1 MYKEDL
7 LNKRDRLA
15 YRIILDVYL
24 QNGET
29 TLAGI
34 SQRLQTPLSSVKRY
48 LTGLGHDLAPWTSS
62 REVRFEVNGTKVIF
76 QLLGAVTIDE
86 LLVKQQLQTADN
98 VVLLKFLYQHGLRFR
113 APQLMNVM
121 HVSEASLYRK
131 LKVLNALLAPFDLK
145 VTNGQLV
152 GDLSQLQFFYFNF
165 WRTIGEHLPAS
176 DDFDLM
182 RNWLTNEGF
191 RLDDHLV
198 DRLQD
203 WLAIVQH
210 SVNSQWSYRR
220 EAPLNSQRLMRHTSI
235 FERLRKESEW
245 PATKRQAMLLFILL
259 HSEFMFT
266 DQMWQCLLSTK
277 ETSIIRLV
285 RLVTTCK
292 QALRDAWL
300 GVPLPGMLTEQ
311 RLAGIFIVP
320 MVTVGDVQ
328 IFDDVSFHYFT
339 KTFFRSTDRRA
350 FDRVQYQLTHTKSVW
365 INQFVRRHWP
375 YIERR
380 LWPYLVVQS
389 RRVPLHVGLALG
401 FSKTV
406 TQFAKRA
413 LMDILTQTLAVTI
426 SDYQVGAAFDLVVVN
441 ERTAAM
447 VSDRTGTPVEKIT
460 ELGTERD
467 YRRIA
472 RRLKEL
478 LEKRD

>member
-24 QNGET
+24 ENGES

-48 LTGLGHDLAPWTSS
+48 LTGLVHDLSPWTSS
-62 REVRFEVNGTKVIF
+62 KKVRFEVNGTKVIF
-76 QLLGAVTIDE
+76 QLLGTVTIDD

-131 LKVLNALLAPFDLK
+131 LKALNGLLAPFDLR
-145 VTNGQLV
+145 VINGQLV
-152 GDLSQLQFFYFNF
+152 GDLTQLQFFYFNF
-165 WRTIGEHLPAS
+165 WRTIGERLPAS

-182 RNWLTNEGF
+182 KGWLYNEGF
-191 RLDDHLV
+191 RLDDHMV

-210 SVNSQWSYRR
+210 SVNNQWSYRR
-220 EAPLNSQRLMRHTSI
+220 EAPLNSQRFMRHTPI
-235 FERLRKESEW
+235 FECLQKESEW
-245 PATKRQAMLLFILL
+245 PAAKRQAMLLFILL

-266 DQMWQCLLSTK
+266 DQMWQSLLSTK

-285 RLVTTCK
+285 KLVTACK
-292 QALRDAWL
+292 QALSEAWL
-300 GVPLPGMLTEQ
+300 GAPLPEMLTGQ

-339 KTFFRSTDRRA
+339 KTFFRSTDWRA
-350 FDRVQYQLTHTKSVW
+350 FDRVQYQLTHTESAW
-365 INQFVRRHWP
+365 INQFVRRHCL

-401 FSKTV
+401 FSTTV

-413 LMDILTQTLAVTI
+413 LMDVLTQTLAVTI
-426 SDYQVGAAFDLVVVN
+426 SDYQAGLSFDLVVMN
-441 ERTAAM
+441 ERTAAT
-447 VSDRTGTPVEKIT
+447 VSSLTDMPVEKIT

-472 RRLKEL
+472 HG
-478 LEKRD
+478 

>member
-34 SQRLQTPLSSVKRY
+34 SQRLQIPLSSVKRY
-48 LTGLGHDLAPWTSS
+48 LAGLVHDLSPWTSNK
-62 REVRFEVNGTKVIF
+62 RVHFEVNGTKVIF
-76 QLLGAVTIDE
+76 QLLGTVTIDD
-86 LLVKQQLQTADN
+86 LLVTQQLQTADN

-131 LKVLNALLAPFDLK
+131 IKTLNELIAPFDLR
-145 VTNGQLV
+145 VANGQLV

-182 RNWLTNEGF
+182 KNWLNNEGF
-191 RLDDHLV
+191 RLDNHMV
-198 DRLQD
+198 DRFQD
-203 WLAIVQH
+203 WLAIVQY
-210 SVNSQWSYRR
+210 SVNNQWAYRR
-220 EAPLNSQRLMRHTSI
+220 ETPLKSQRLMRQTPI
-235 FERLRKESEW
+235 FERLQRESEW
-245 PATKRQAMLLFILL
+245 PAAKRHAMLLFILL

-266 DQMWQCLLSTK
+266 DQMWQCLLSSK
-277 ETSIIRLV
+277 ETSIIRLM

-292 QALRDAWL
+292 QALREAWS
-300 GVPLPGMLTEQ
+300 GVPLPEMLTGQ

-320 MVTVGDVQ
+320 MMTVGDVQ
-328 IFDDVSFHYFT
+328 IFDDISFHYFT
-339 KTFFRSTDRRA
+339 KDFFRSTDRQA
-350 FDRVQYQLTHTKSVW
+350 FDRVRYQLTHTESAW
-365 INQFVRRHWP
+365 INQFVRRHWA

-401 FSKTV
+401 FSTTV

-413 LMDILTQTLAVTI
+413 LMDVLTQTLAVTI
-426 SDYQVGAAFDLVVVN
+426 SDYQTGQSFDLVVVN
-441 ERTAAM
+441 ERTATM
-447 VSDRTGTPVEKIT
+447 VSSLTETPVEKIT

-467 YRRIA
+467 YQRIA
-472 RRLKEL
+472 QRLKLL